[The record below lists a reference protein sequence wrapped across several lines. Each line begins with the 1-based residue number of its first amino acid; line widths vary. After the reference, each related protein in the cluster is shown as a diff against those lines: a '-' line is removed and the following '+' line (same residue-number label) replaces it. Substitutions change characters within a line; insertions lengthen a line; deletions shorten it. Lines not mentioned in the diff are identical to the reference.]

1 MIKISNIKISCVF
14 KLPYNWKY
22 LLDCIVKKRSVVC
35 KKRANII
42 IIQDLYVFCVF
53 EKKDTTVHF
62 NVTKIKTIADIFKF
76 LFFFSCE
83 YFSYDSKLLS
93 LTIDNITASV
103 NSLQNVNLHSM
114 KKLCS
119 NATFN
124 PERFAGLFI
133 KLSGGTVIIFR
144 TGKVNIVGCKSISD
158 VNEIWNQI
166 RPILQKSVNM

>member
-1 MIKISNIKISCVF
+1 
-14 KLPYNWKY
+14 
-22 LLDCIVKKRSVVC
+22 
-35 KKRANII
+35 
-42 IIQDLYVFCVF
+42 
-53 EKKDTTVHF
+53 
-62 NVTKIKTIADIFKF
+62 
-76 LFFFSCE
+76 
-83 YFSYDSKLLS
+83 
-93 LTIDNITASV
+93 
-103 NSLQNVNLHSM
+103 M